1 MFEQGNAEADKVTE
15 TLDNAVS
22 EILDA
27 SFVAAP
33 KDTPPVISDD
43 DDDVAIVE
51 VPHKNTTNK
60 LYHKNTESWEEQ
72 INTVSVKSWN
82 VTTSSKLQNPNVL
95 LGARRR
101 LESFWK

>member
-33 KDTPPVISDD
+33 KDTPPIISDD
-43 DDDVAIVE
+43 DDGGNDIVK
-51 VPHKNTTNK
+51 VPHEKETNK
-60 LYHKNTESWEEQ
+60 LYHKNMY
-72 INTVSVKSWN
+72 
-82 VTTSSKLQNPNVL
+82 
-95 LGARRR
+95 LGKKR
-101 LESFWK
+101 LPQL